1 MSQSEISILGI
12 NQGIREKFDN
22 ASNFSY
28 LVKLITIFTQKTT
41 KEKKNTI
48 SDNNTKQVKCKKK
61 KQQRLN

>member
-22 ASNFSY
+22 AS

-48 SDNNTKQVKCKKK
+48 SDNNTKQAAEIELMVIKS
-61 KQQRLN
+61 